1 MTSAIAI
8 NILLSAIVLIAIVG
22 LCSWSILTSRRPRT
36 SSAAPARSVREPV
49 SDRRRQGA
57 PARLQSQA

>member
-8 NILLSAIVLIAIVG
+8 NILFSAIVLIAIVG

-36 SSAAPARSVREPV
+36 ASPAPAHGAYQPA
-49 SDRRRQGA
+49 SDWRRQR
-57 PARLQSQA
+57 ARLQSQA